1 MGDIVPLCRPS
12 IGEKEI
18 EAVVA
23 TLRSGWMAHGEWNHK
38 FERAFADYLSVPHA
52 ISMNS
57 CTSALEAALNVGGI
71 RGEVVIPSMT
81 FVATANSV
89 VTAGG
94 TPVFCEVDEATR
106 NVTAAAI
113 AERLTPRTEA
123 VIVVHF
129 GGQPCAMDEIRELC
143 ERRSLFLIEDSAETL
158 GATWKGTQAGAFA
171 VGCFSFFPTKNITT
185 GEGGML
191 TCRDEDF
198 ARKVRAFI
206 AHGVFST
213 TLEREKATRPWFR
226 AAGMA
231 GHNFRM
237 PNPLAAIGYHQLDR
251 LDDFNRRRQALAA
264 RYDRLL
270 GELPGIA
277 TPSVAREAT
286 HVYQMYTITA
296 PEAARDRIVHS
307 MRADGI
313 GASVHFDP
321 PVHLQ
326 PYYRECGGREG
337 QLPTTERLARSL
349 ITLPMYPD
357 LSESLQDKVV
367 ESLSRAVRACG

>member
-1 MGDIVPLCRPS
+1 MADIVPLCRPS
-12 IGEKEI
+12 IGDEEI
-18 EAVVA
+18 AAVA
-23 TLRSGWMAHGEWNHK
+23 ETLRSGWMAHGAWNHK
-38 FERAFADYLSVPHA
+38 FEDAFCRYLGVPYA

-57 CTSALEAALNVGGI
+57 CTSALEAALAVAGI
-71 RGEVVIPSMT
+71 RGEVVVPSMT

-89 VTAGG
+89 AITGG

-106 NVTAAAI
+106 NMTAATI
-113 AERLTPRTEA
+113 AERLTSRTEA

-129 GGQPCAMDEIRELC
+129 GGQPCAMDEIVELC
-143 ERRSLFLIEDSAETL
+143 QRRGLFLIEDSAETL

-191 TCRDEDF
+191 TCKDEVF
-198 ARKVRAFI
+198 ANNIRAFA

-213 TLEREKATRPWFR
+213 TFQREKATRPWLR
-226 AAGMA
+226 AAEIP

-237 PNPLAAIGYHQLDR
+237 PNPLAAIGYHQMGR
-251 LDDFNRRRQALAA
+251 LDEFNRRRQVLAA
-264 RYDRLL
+264 RYDELL
-270 GELPGIA
+270 GQLPDLAI
-277 TPSVAREAT
+277 PVVAEGAS
-286 HVYQMYTITA
+286 HVYQMYTVTV
-296 PEAARDRIVHS
+296 PEQARDRIVNA

-326 PYYRECGGREG
+326 PCYLKRGGHKG
-337 QLPTTERLARSL
+337 QLPVTERLAASL

-357 LSESLQDKVV
+357 MTDEQQGLVVDSLR
-367 ESLSRAVRACG
+367 RAINGF